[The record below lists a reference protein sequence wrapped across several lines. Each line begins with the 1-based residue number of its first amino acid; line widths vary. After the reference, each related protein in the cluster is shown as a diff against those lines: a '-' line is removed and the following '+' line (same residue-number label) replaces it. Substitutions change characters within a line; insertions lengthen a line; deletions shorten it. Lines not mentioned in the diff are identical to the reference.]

1 MGGGPTRVREEGGG
15 QGFPG
20 DLFCLCVGSRW
31 RKGRERGGAGR
42 EGAEEVEEAKIGS

>member
-20 DLFCLCVGSRW
+20 DLFCLCVGSGR
-31 RKGRERGGAGR
+31 RKGRERGAGR